1 MLLCYLDLF
10 GVWILCAMGM
20 DQTLKN
26 GGFTVPLEGTHI
38 WTIGPYPLCPGWK
51 TPMLPF
57 VQVALICAL
66 VVMLCLSIAFGFK
79 HCMQHLHHLH
89 HLHFWFE
96 DFEGF
101 KNLKRVNFG
110 CSRQTH
116 DRKGFSWKLLKS
128 RRTGRYGQKRDVDEL
143 IEVNLWW
150 SVNWVADIFSGKW
163 TVWRWTCRATD
174 PLSWGCWHRNTL
186 DTSLSDWA
194 CEKRCTKMVNWLL
207 PWQVKPPPREP
218 VVTPAYY
225 GPFAEYEAA
234 SVAGP

>member
-1 MLLCYLDLF
+1 
-10 GVWILCAMGM
+10 
-20 DQTLKN
+20 
-26 GGFTVPLEGTHI
+26 
-38 WTIGPYPLCPGWK
+38 
-51 TPMLPF
+51 MLPF

-143 IEVNLWW
+143 IEVNLW
-150 SVNWVADIFSGKW
+150 
-163 TVWRWTCRATD
+163 
-174 PLSWGCWHRNTL
+174 
-186 DTSLSDWA
+186 
-194 CEKRCTKMVNWLL
+194 
-207 PWQVKPPPREP
+207 
-218 VVTPAYY
+218 
-225 GPFAEYEAA
+225 
-234 SVAGP
+234 